1 MKRGQLTKLWAWS
14 LGLWLW
20 VTASASAQ
28 TVFSPIQQ
36 QYVSPQI
43 VLQQLAIADVVY
55 LGETHDNPADHQAQ
69 LKIIQALY
77 QKQPQLAIALEMFQR
92 PYQPVLDRYL
102 AGQITE
108 AELKQQS
115 QFDQRW
121 GYDWEQ
127 YAPILRFAK
136 ANRLP
141 LIALNTPTEIT
152 RKVARQG
159 LASLT
164 ASDRQF
170 IPPTTEIRTDNNA
183 YRRRIQKIYEEIH
196 QSHSSSKNFE
206 QFFQA
211 QVLWDETMADRIAQI
226 ATTHPNHQIVVLAGQ
241 GHIIYGDGIPS
252 RVARRLKNTPNFVQ
266 CLVLLNPEDTK
277 RESRA
282 IADYVWKEAAR
293 RKDEG

>member
-20 VTASASAQ
+20 VTASVSAQ

-55 LGETHDNPADHQAQ
+55 LGDTHDNPADHQVQ
-69 LKIIQALY
+69 LKIIQALH

-92 PYQPVLDRYL
+92 PYQPALDRYL

-136 ANRLP
+136 ANHLP

-164 ASDRQF
+164 ASFRQYN
-170 IPPTTEIRTDNNA
+170 PATTEIRTD
-183 YRRRIQKIYEEIH
+183 
-196 QSHSSSKNFE
+196 
-206 QFFQA
+206 
-211 QVLWDETMADRIAQI
+211 
-226 ATTHPNHQIVVLAGQ
+226 
-241 GHIIYGDGIPS
+241 
-252 RVARRLKNTPNFVQ
+252 
-266 CLVLLNPEDTK
+266 
-277 RESRA
+277 
-282 IADYVWKEAAR
+282 
-293 RKDEG
+293 

>member
-1 MKRGQLTKLWAWS
+1 MSNGQLIKLWAWS
-14 LGLWLW
+14 LGIFLCF
-20 VTASASAQ
+20 ASPASAQ

-36 QYVSPQI
+36 RLSPQI
-43 VLQQLAIADVVY
+43 VLRQLAAADVVY
-55 LGETHDNPADHQAQ
+55 LGETHDSPADHRAQ
-69 LKIIQALY
+69 LKIIQALH

-92 PYQPVLDRYL
+92 PYQLAIDRYL
-102 AGQITE
+102 AGKITE
-108 AELKQQS
+108 AELRQQS

-121 GYDWEQ
+121 GYDWEY

-141 LIALNTPTEIT
+141 VLALNTPTEVT

-159 LASLT
+159 LNSLT

-170 IPPTTEIRTDNNA
+170 APPASEIRTDNAA
-183 YRRRIQKIYEEIH
+183 YRQRIQKIYEEIH
-196 QSHSSSKNFE
+196 QGHSSSNNFE

-211 QVLWDETMADRIAQI
+211 QVLWDETMADRIAQF

-252 RVARRLKNTPNFVQ
+252 RVARRLKNIPNFVQ
-266 CLVLLNPEDTK
+266 RLVLLNPAPEELK
-277 RESRA
+277 KGSRA
-282 IADYVWKEAAR
+282 IADYIW
-293 RKDEG
+293 KDEG

>member
-1 MKRGQLTKLWAWS
+1 MRRGQLTKLWAWS
-14 LGLWLW
+14 LGIFLCF
-20 VTASASAQ
+20 AAPAPAQ

-36 QYVSPQI
+36 QRLSPQL
-43 VLQQLAIADVVY
+43 VLQQLAVADVVY
-55 LGETHDNPADHQAQ
+55 LGETHDNPADHRAQ
-69 LKIIQALY
+69 LEIIQALH

-92 PYQPVLDRYL
+92 PYQPALDRYL
-102 AGQITE
+102 ANKITE
-108 AELKQQS
+108 VELRQQS

-121 GYDWEQ
+121 GYDWEH

-141 LIALNTPTEIT
+141 VIALNTPTEVT

-159 LASLT
+159 LASLI

-170 IPPTTEIRTDNNA
+170 IPPVSEIRTDNKA
-183 YRRRIQKIYEEIH
+183 YRQRIQKFYTEIH
-196 QSHSSSKNFE
+196 QGHSSSKNFE

-211 QVLWDETMADRIAQI
+211 QVLWDETMAERIAQF
-226 ATTHPNHQIVVLAGQ
+226 ATTYPNHQIVVLAGQ

-266 CLVLLNPEDTK
+266 RLVLLNPDPEELK
-277 RESRA
+277 QESRA
-282 IADYVWKEAAR
+282 IADYLW
-293 RKDEG
+293 KDEG

>member
-20 VTASASAQ
+20 VTASVSAQ
-28 TVFSPIQQ
+28 TVFSPLQQ

-55 LGETHDNPADHQAQ
+55 LGETHDNPADHQVQ
-69 LKIIQALY
+69 LKIIQALH

-183 YRRRIQKIYEEIH
+183 YRQRIQKIYQEIH

-211 QVLWDETMADRIAQI
+211 QVLWDETMADRIAQF
-226 ATTHPNHQIVVLAGQ
+226 ATTQPNHQIVVLAGQ

-252 RVARRLKNTPNFVQ
+252 RVARRLKNSPDFVQ
-266 CLVLLNPEDTK
+266 RLVLLNPEDTK

-282 IADYVWKEAAR
+282 IADYIW
-293 RKDEG
+293 KDEE